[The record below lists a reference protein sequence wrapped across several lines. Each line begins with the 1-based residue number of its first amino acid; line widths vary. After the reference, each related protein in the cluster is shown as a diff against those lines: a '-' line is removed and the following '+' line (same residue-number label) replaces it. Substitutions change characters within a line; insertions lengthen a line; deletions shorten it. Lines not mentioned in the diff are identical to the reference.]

1 MGVKSVKVDKGG
13 LTEAEELML
22 EGGLQSMVRAIVA
35 EYNEHVGSA
44 VLYYTECLGF
54 WALFGRREDGSDVRL
69 ASGYATVAELAALVD
84 KLQNK
89 EVLI

>member
-22 EGGLQSMVRAIVA
+22 EGGLRAMVRSLVA
-35 EYNEHVGSA
+35 EYNERAGEA

-54 WALFGRREDGSDVRL
+54 WVLFGRREDGTDARL
-69 ASGYATVAELAALVD
+69 ASGYADVDCLARLVD
-84 KLQNK
+84 KLQK
-89 EVLI
+89 EDVVI